1 MAGVFET
8 AAPAVIVTDAAS
20 RHNLP
25 AGQGAVH
32 LDLDAFDWS
41 AGPDHDPSESDG
53 LVPFGPTDPAYIIH
67 TSGSTGRPK
76 GVVVSHAALANLA
89 AARLD
94 HDPIGPGDRVA
105 ATLSIGFDVSIGQI
119 VTPLLSGATVVV
131 LDDPAKT
138 FGRDFWA
145 ELARQGVTHMNFSP
159 AFLDA
164 AIEAPVPAG
173 LALRRLMLGGEAF
186 QTAVARRI
194 AAALPGVEL
203 FNMYGPSETVID
215 ATAYRFRGTETAPT
229 LPIGRPLPN
238 YRVLILDAAMQP
250 VSPGITGEIH
260 IGGASVA
267 DGYLGRPRRP
277 QAASCPIPSAG
288 PATASTARATSPAG
302 RPMARSSS
310 SAVPTPR

>member
-1 MAGVFET
+1 M
-8 AAPAVIVTDAAS
+8 
-20 RHNLP
+20 
-25 AGQGAVH
+25 
-32 LDLDAFDWS
+32 
-41 AGPDHDPSESDG
+41 
-53 LVPFGPTDPAYIIH
+53 
-67 TSGSTGRPK
+67 
-76 GVVVSHAALANLA
+76 VSHAALANLA

-131 LDDPAKT
+131 LDDPAKHS
-138 FGRDFWA
+138 GADFWA

-203 FNMYGPSETVID
+203 FNMYGPPKPSST
-215 ATAYRFRGTETAPT
+215 PP
-229 LPIGRPLPN
+229 PI
-238 YRVLILDAAMQP
+238 A
-250 VSPGITGEIH
+250 S
-260 IGGASVA
+260 GA
-267 DGYLGRPRRP
+267 RRP
-277 QAASCPIPSAG
+277 HRRCRSAG
-288 PATASTARATSPAG
+288 RC
-302 RPMARSSS
+302 
-310 SAVPTPR
+310 PTTGC